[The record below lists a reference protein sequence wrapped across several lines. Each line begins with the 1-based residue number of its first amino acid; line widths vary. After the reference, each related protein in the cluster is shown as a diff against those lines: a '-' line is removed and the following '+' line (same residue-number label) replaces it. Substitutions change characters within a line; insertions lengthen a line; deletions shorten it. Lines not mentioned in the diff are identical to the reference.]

1 MMNNKV
7 AIIISMILALISCI
21 ILGFY
26 IAICIIDFSSSRI
39 LSVISV
45 SLVALSMTIQVV
57 IYIIDRGAQ
66 Q

>member
-1 MMNNKV
+1 MINKV
-7 AIIISMILALISCI
+7 AIIISLILALISCI

-45 SLVALSMTIQVV
+45 FLVALSMTIQVV
-57 IYIIDRGAQ
+57 IYIINRGTQ